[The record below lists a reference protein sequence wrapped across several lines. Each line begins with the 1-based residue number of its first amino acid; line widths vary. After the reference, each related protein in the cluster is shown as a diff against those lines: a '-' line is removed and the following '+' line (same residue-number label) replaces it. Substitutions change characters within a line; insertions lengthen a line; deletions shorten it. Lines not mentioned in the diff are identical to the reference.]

1 MDCVFC
7 NCYKENTNILQ
18 RNELAFAINDKFP
31 QSKGHVLIIPVRHFE
46 NYFDAT
52 IEEQEAMTDLLNEMK
67 RSSDANLNPSAYNV
81 NINAGRA
88 AGQIVMH
95 AHIHLIP
102 RY

>member
-7 NCYKENTNILQ
+7 DCHKNNINILQ
-18 RNELAFAINDKFP
+18 SNELAFVINDKYP

-46 NYFDAT
+46 NYFEAT
-52 IEEQEAMTDLLNEMK
+52 KEEQEAMAELLNKMK
-67 RSSDANLNPSAYNV
+67 KITDENLKPAAYNV
-81 NINAGRA
+81 NINAGKA